1 MLLRLMEFLMSEQQF
16 HATLAEHHALLDS
29 VAWNDLVREI
39 DAWLQDVRNKLEVE
53 DDISEIK
60 RFQGI
65 AEACRH
71 FLSLPQNIVDA
82 LEGERNGR
90 EL

>member
-1 MLLRLMEFLMSEQQF
+1 MTEQNL
-16 HATLAEHHALLDS
+16 HATLAEHHALLES

-39 DAWLQDVRNKLEVE
+39 DAWLDDVRNKLEIE

-71 FLSLPQNIVDA
+71 FLNLPQNIILA

>member
-1 MLLRLMEFLMSEQQF
+1 MSEQQF
-16 HATLAEHHALLDS
+16 HATLEEHHSLLES
-29 VAWNDLVREI
+29 VAWRDMRNEI
-39 DAWLQDVRNKLEVE
+39 DAWLQDVRNKLEIE

-71 FLSLPQNIVDA
+71 FINLPQTIVDA
-82 LEGERNGR
+82 LEGENNER
-90 EL
+90 EF

>member
-1 MLLRLMEFLMSEQQF
+1 VAEQQF
-16 HATLAEHHALLDS
+16 HATLTEHYALLES
-29 VAWNDLVREI
+29 VAWRDLVREI
-39 DAWLQDVRNKLEVE
+39 DAWLQDVRNKLETE

-71 FLSLPQNIVDA
+71 FISLPQNIIDVI
-82 LEGERNGR
+82 EGANSGR

>member
-1 MLLRLMEFLMSEQQF
+1 MSEQQF
-16 HATLAEHHALLDS
+16 HATLSEHHALLGS